1 MELLALAAW
10 IVTGAGGLVM
20 AAIWIARGGLRRQ
33 DPVIA
38 EVYRSMAV
46 AEADHPIEGK
56 EHIQLHV
63 LLAHAAFALAGL
75 ALWVGVIIEDE
86 QDDAGLP
93 WVAAL
98 LLVVVAG
105 LGATMFHRWRSDRA
119 RKVAVEPDRAIPAA
133 VVYLHGLAAL
143 VTIGLVVAAAAGVGD

>member
-20 AAIWIARGGLRRQ
+20 AATWIAKGGLRRQ

-63 LLAHAAFALAGL
+63 LLTHGAFALAGL

-86 QDDAGLP
+86 RDDAGLP
-93 WVAAL
+93 WVAAI
-98 LLVVVAG
+98 LLVFVAG
-105 LGATMFHRWRSDRA
+105 LGATMFLRWRRDRK
-119 RKVAVEPDRAIPAA
+119 RKVVVVPDQAIPAA

-143 VTIGLVVAAAAGVGD
+143 VTIALVVAAAAGVGD